1 MLTQA
6 TTPGNTESGQHDGS
20 SRFIALALCRRVC
33 ELEDQMAEYGGRQ
46 RAFETRINGFVA
58 EALQT
63 VYMAMQEYA
72 EKTKLLPES
81 MEKLLVHKL
90 SEYGFQSSTRDS
102 QEGKLATNDSV
113 GSLQTE
119 SRTQISKISDSTA
132 SHPEMMYGSSSPS
145 SLMKTREALA
155 QIKSELTASD
165 MSLNLEFNQCL
176 KTISDFPLGNTPD
189 SIQAASSSS
198 EAGARKAG
206 AAPSNPCGVGA
217 SHSYSAPGTFSKE
230 TAPCGASDKL
240 MARDSTASVE
250 QKDTVSESSDL
261 ILAAFPETVK
271 RFSSYP
277 DSGATQWAASSTPR
291 TTSQALEPA
300 PAEFAQCTTAI
311 SEFQSDDFQVPI
323 QTSSSSSTA
332 GACSAGATLSNPC
345 GGGVV
350 RSYSVPGIFSKGAA
364 PCGAS
369 DKLMARNAFTE
380 TVQRSSSYPDYGVT
394 QQAALTPRSTS
405 RALEPA
411 PKELIQSMAAISE
424 FQTDD
429 FQAPIQNHPSNSAAG
444 ACIARASPF
453 GSCGAGTARRNSVPL
468 VHRMRSSPC
477 GGSAIVSM
485 ARGNNGAVLQSGT
498 VKEPSGMHQAAFAQ
512 PLERFP
518 PYPGSRV
525 MHEASFMNARLTSL
539 ALSPAPVQEQHRPN
553 ITAQSPR
560 GINLS
565 PRSPRSPRSSR
576 AQLAHSA
583 SVACN
588 TPGKPDERYAT
599 RAQDSGEQ
607 IALGLSQVQLKKQTE
622 DVSVKKTC
630 TL

>member
-1 MLTQA
+1 MVTQA
-6 TTPGNTESGQHDGS
+6 TTLDSSESGQHDGS
-20 SRFIALALCRRVC
+20 SHFIALVLSRRVR
-33 ELEDQMAEYGGRQ
+33 ELEEQMAEHGERQ
-46 RAFETRINGFVA
+46 KAFETRINGLVA
-58 EALQT
+58 EAVQT
-63 VYMAMQEYA
+63 MYIAMQGYE
-72 EKTKLLPES
+72 EKTNMFTES
-81 MEKLLVHKL
+81 MEQL
-90 SEYGFQSSTRDS
+90 
-102 QEGKLATNDSV
+102 NDRF

-119 SRTQISKISDSTA
+119 SQTQPSQVTNSTA
-132 SHPEMMYGSSSPS
+132 LIPAMMYDSSSPS
-145 SLMKTREALA
+145 SLLRTERTLE
-155 QIKSELTASD
+155 QFKSELTASD
-165 MSLNLEFNQCL
+165 VSLKSEFTNCL
-176 KTISDFPLGNTPD
+176 KTISEFQLGNFSD
-189 SIQAASSSS
+189 SIPAACSGS
-198 EAGARKAG
+198 EAGARN
-206 AAPSNPCGVGA
+206 SGVTR
-217 SHSYSAPGTFSKE
+217 SYSVPATFFKG
-230 TAPCGASDKL
+230 TAPCDASDKPT
-240 MARDSTASVE
+240 ARGSTAVD
-250 QKDTVSESSDL
+250 QKGYSDL
-261 ILAAFPETVK
+261 HRAAFTETVK
-271 RFSSYP
+271 GFSSYP